1 MQTSIVYFYLQIRSV
16 TSKSIVIRKHEK
28 YLYQTKRTKGGARD
42 TFQGGH
48 CRLSLDTGFEKKQ
61 GRTPKYYLIYIIL
74 NPDDPLLETLIDYRL
89 ISTYWKIDSM
99 WLNRI
104 SIPPLLLF
112 ALRPPPQKKKKRYC
126 QCYLSFYLKKGEL
139 NMFLFLMSTYSM
151 IRIRNKSIFAIRY

>member
-1 MQTSIVYFYLQIRSV
+1 MLRISTIFLVKNFDCLHERGIKIPPSHPNLIHIYNQLKTILLKKKNLMQTSIVYFYLQIRSV
-16 TSKSIVIRKHEK
+16 TSKSIVIKKHEK

-99 WLNRI
+99 
-104 SIPPLLLF
+104 
-112 ALRPPPQKKKKRYC
+112 
-126 QCYLSFYLKKGEL
+126 
-139 NMFLFLMSTYSM
+139 
-151 IRIRNKSIFAIRY
+151 